1 MWGVFSQARGS
12 HLTYTYYRHQ
22 NVHFSKA
29 EYSSACQKAN
39 AVVTK
44 QSMACNSQKK
54 VISFLRNRAMILGF
68 QKKPFIMSGLPYT
81 LTGTRHSD
89 FTCWC
94 SKEYRSNPLEETGGL
109 SSI

>member
-1 MWGVFSQARGS
+1 MF
-12 HLTYTYYRHQ
+12 TYYRHQ

-29 EYSSACQKAN
+29 EYSRGFQKSN

-54 VISFLRNRAMILGF
+54 VILFLRNRAMILGF

-89 FTCWC
+89 FTC
-94 SKEYRSNPLEETGGL
+94 
-109 SSI
+109 